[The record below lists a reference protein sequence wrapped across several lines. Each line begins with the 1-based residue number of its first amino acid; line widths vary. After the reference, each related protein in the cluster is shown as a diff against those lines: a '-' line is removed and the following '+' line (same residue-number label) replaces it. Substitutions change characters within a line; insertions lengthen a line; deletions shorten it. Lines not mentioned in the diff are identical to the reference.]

1 MNRITNFF
9 YKIRSKIAFFPSVIS
24 FAGLM
29 LAFFMIYLEQ
39 IDVSA
44 YLMDVAP
51 GLVIDNTDTAKTLL
65 STLIGGLISLTV
77 FSFSMVMVLLNQ
89 ASSNFSPRVL
99 PGIISNQKHQVV
111 LGQYIA
117 TILYNIFI
125 LVSIEPTE
133 NKYQT
138 PGFSVLIGIILTV
151 LCLASFIYF
160 IHNISQAIQV
170 GNILTNI
177 HKKTKTAIV
186 SIIKEQKENSF
197 DFPQTEHWEKYTVNR
212 VGYFYGILK
221 DNLIDICKQQETK
234 VTIELFKGQ
243 FILDGTVG
251 IISEKPLSK
260 KVEIEIMETLLFSRE
275 ELVGENYIY
284 GFRQISEIG
293 VKAMSPGIN
302 DPGTALNTIDYLTSL
317 FLVLMKKSDFEYIH
331 DKEGTN
337 WARIKCVKFS
347 EVLYNV
353 MATYRQ
359 YCKHDITVMR
369 KLMHMLHTLTSH
381 VINSN
386 QMKDIEIEIEQLNI
400 DAKIGIE
407 NKRDLSKIDVDF
419 ISWS

>member
-1 MNRITNFF
+1 MNRIKNILHLI
-9 YKIRSKIAFFPSVIS
+9 KSKIAFYPSLIALFGV
-24 FAGLM
+24 F
-29 LAFFMIYLEQ
+29 LAFFMIYLEKVD
-39 IDVSA
+39 ISA

-51 GLVIDNTDTAKTLL
+51 GLVINNTDTAKTLL
-65 STLIGGLISLTV
+65 STLIGGLISLMV

-99 PGIISNQKHQVV
+99 PGIISDQKHQIV

-133 NKYQT
+133 TSYQT

-160 IHNISQAIQV
+160 IHHISQAIQV

-177 HKKTKTAIV
+177 HKRTK
-186 SIIKEQKENSF
+186 SELEKIITGQQDKSFNFPEPEN
-197 DFPQTEHWEKYTVNR
+197 WEGYTLSKS
-212 VGYFYGILK
+212 GYFYGILK
-221 DNLIDICKQQETK
+221 EDLMKICKEHEMK
-234 VTIELFKGQ
+234 LVIKLFKGQ
-243 FILDGTVG
+243 FILDETVG
-251 IISEKPLSK
+251 ILSERPLSEKLLNK
-260 KVEIEIMETLLFSRE
+260 IMNTLLFSEE

-293 VKAMSPGIN
+293 IKAMSPGIN

-317 FLVLMKKSDFEYIH
+317 FLILMKKPEYDYLSDK
-331 DKEGTN
+331 KENN
-337 WARIKCVKFS
+337 WARVNSAKFS

-353 MATYRQ
+353 MATYRL

-369 KLMHMLHTLTSH
+369 KLMQMLNTLTLH
-381 VINSN
+381 VVNST
-386 QMKDIEIEIEQLNI
+386 QMTEIKLEIEQLKI
-400 DAKIGIE
+400 DAKANIE
-407 NKRDLSKIDVDF
+407 NKRDLKKINVDF

>member
-1 MNRITNFF
+1 MDRLTNFVQQ
-9 YKIRSKIAFFPSVIS
+9 IRNKIAFLPTIIS
-24 FAGLM
+24 IAGLV
-29 LAFFMIYLEQ
+29 LAFLMIYLEQ
-39 IDVSA
+39 VNISS
-44 YLMDVAP
+44 YLIDVAP
-51 GLVIDNTDTAKTLL
+51 GLVIDNTDTAKTIL
-65 STLIGGLISLTV
+65 STLIGGLFSLTV

-99 PGIISNQKHQVV
+99 PGIISDEKHQFV

-125 LVSIEPTE
+125 LISIEPTE
-133 NKYQT
+133 NSYQT

-160 IHNISQAIQV
+160 IHHISQAIQV
-170 GNILTNI
+170 GNILIDIHERTRTEIENI
-177 HKKTKTAIV
+177 IEQE
-186 SIIKEQKENSF
+186 KEKSL
-197 DFPQTEHWEKYTVNR
+197 DFPNTENWEEYEITSS
-212 VGYFYGILK
+212 GYFYGILH
-221 DNLIDICKQQETK
+221 DNLLKLCKENNTK
-234 VTIELFKGQ
+234 VVINLFKGQ
-243 FILDGTVG
+243 FILDGTIG
-251 IISEKPLSK
+251 LLTEKPIDEKLK
-260 KVEIEIMETLLFSRE
+260 ENIMNTLLFNNE
-275 ELVGENYIY
+275 ELMGENYIY

-317 FLVLMKKSDFEYIH
+317 FLVLMKKWEYEYVSDS
-331 DKEGTN
+331 DNVN
-337 WARIKCVKFS
+337 WSRTKCPNFS

-369 KLMHMLHTLTSH
+369 KLMHMLKTLTYH

-386 QMKDIEIEIEQLNI
+386 QLEDIEIEINELRE
-400 DAKIGIE
+400 DAKLNIE
-407 NKRDLSKIDVDF
+407 NKRDLSKIDTEF

>member
-1 MNRITNFF
+1 MNRLSNFLSQ
-9 YKIRSKIAFFPSVIS
+9 IRSKIAFYPSVIS
-24 FAGLM
+24 LAGLT

-39 IDVSA
+39 KNISG
-44 YLMDVAP
+44 YLIDVAP
-51 GLVIDNTDTAKTLL
+51 GLVIDSTDTAKTLL

-99 PGIISNQKHQVV
+99 PGIISDQKHQVV

-138 PGFSVLIGIILTV
+138 PGFSVLVGIILTV

-177 HKKTKTAIV
+177 HNKTKSAIV
-186 SIIKEQKENSF
+186 SIVDDQKVKSF
-197 DFPQTEHWEKYTVNR
+197 DFPPTDHWDSYTVTKI
-212 VGYFYGILK
+212 GYFYGVLK
-221 DNLIDICKQQETK
+221 SDLLEICKEQKTK
-234 VTIELFKGQ
+234 ITVELFKGQ
-243 FILDGTVG
+243 FILEDTVG
-251 IISEKPLSK
+251 IKSEKPLSK
-260 KVEIEIMETLLFSRE
+260 AVQEKIMNQLLFSRE
-275 ELVGENYIY
+275 ELVGENYVY

-293 VKAMSPGIN
+293 IKAMSPGIN

-317 FLVLMKKSDFEYIH
+317 FLVLMEKSECEYLQDDDEI
-331 DKEGTN
+331 N
-337 WARIKCVKFS
+337 WVHIKNVKFS

-353 MATYRQ
+353 MATYRL

-369 KLMHMLHTLTSH
+369 KLMHMLRILSFH
-381 VINSN
+381 VVNSN
-386 QMKDIEIEIEQLNI
+386 QMAEITIEIELVLV
-400 DAKIGIE
+400 DAKANIE
-407 NKRDLSKIDVDF
+407 NSYDLSKVDSDF
-419 ISWS
+419 VSWS